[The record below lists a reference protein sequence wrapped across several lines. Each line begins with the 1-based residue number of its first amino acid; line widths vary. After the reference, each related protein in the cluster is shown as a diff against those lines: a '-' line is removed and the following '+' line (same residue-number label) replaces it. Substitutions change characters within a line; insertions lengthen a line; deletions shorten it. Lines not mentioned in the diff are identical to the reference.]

1 MQGISNP
8 DLEVI
13 NMGRRDMFILR
24 LKVKGLVGVTIRG
37 MVKDMDT
44 GKSIVSRAVSV
55 LVDDETSDN
64 HCTD

>member
-37 MVKDMDT
+37 MVKDMGT
-44 GKSIVSRAVSV
+44 GKLIVSRALSV
-55 LVDDETSDN
+55 LLGDDSCDN
-64 HCTD
+64 HCID